1 MLKWHKKYYQKLKR
15 PKKYDDQKLKRLIH
29 MMIKSLK
36 GLRNMIISSKGLI
49 NMLKRPKKYYP
60 KLKRPKKYDQKLKR
74 PGKDGCHL
82 EVKSCTER
90 STASNVY

>member
-60 KLKRPKKYDQKLKR
+60 KLKRP
-74 PGKDGCHL
+74 GKDGCHL